1 MLESLGEVEMPENKK
16 CILIIDDEDDVCQIV
31 KEKFEIWGYKVLTAL
46 DGKEGFRKTKEGKPD
61 CVLLDILIP
70 KGEDGLTYLRNIRFY
85 RHDNLEE
92 QKRINKTPV
101 IMLTGAGEKMRPLF
115 EFEGISG
122 FIEKPF
128 DIVNLRGKIELVL
141 HTR

>member
-1 MLESLGEVEMPENKK
+1 MPENKK
-16 CILIIDDEDDVCQIV
+16 CILVIDDEEDVCQIIQ
-31 KEKFEIWGYKVLTAL
+31 EKFEALGYKVLTAG
-46 DGKEGFRKTKEGKPD
+46 DGVEGLRKTQKGKPD

-85 RHDNLEE
+85 RHNDPQE
-92 QKRINKTPV
+92 QARVRKTPV
-101 IMLTGAGEKMRPLF
+101 IILTGAGAQMRPLF

-128 DIVNLRGKIELVL
+128 DITSLKNEIENVLR
-141 HTR
+141 TR